1 MTKWPKNCPTKNA
14 FSLSGSI
21 TPPRKVIT
29 GTCGP
34 VDFISEVKIE
44 VARAESGEIDAEK
57 TQTHPSFTLLDT
69 PARSGTFGVARLFG

>member
-44 VARAESGEIDAEK
+44 LAHAESGEIDAAKSEGILMF
-57 TQTHPSFTLLDT
+57 HPIGY
-69 PARSGTFGVARLFG
+69 ARSLG